1 MPMNRVFASM
11 FVNLSFVVGKNISKS
26 QVFAIGDG
34 ANDLGMLT
42 NAGLGVGYH
51 AHQIVRD
58 QVDNQVFFNDLETI
72 LYYLGIEQKEF
83 DLN

>member
-1 MPMNRVFASM
+1 
-11 FVNLSFVVGKNISKS
+11 
-26 QVFAIGDG
+26 
-34 ANDLGMLT
+34 MLT

-51 AHQIVRD
+51 AHQIVKD

-83 DLN
+83 DLD